1 MPSRSCRN
9 GMEECATRIEVFAP
23 EPGRARRAANF
34 GAVIDQVDAFAR
46 IAGQYRE
53 CGRELPTVSEIR
65 TLVCR
70 AGRCL
75 TYIGDD
81 GDERRLNSSHI
92 QLWDILLSFTSQK
105 DWQDGHPS
113 AWPGNR
119 RLGLMM
125 DISPAY
131 IPRLLRELESAG
143 AAVRLYTHRNRR
155 HGAGGIDLS
164 PTWFLLDR
172 LRRRLEEIDAEIDE
186 HRAEADARQEADAD
200 DRLESRVGCNI
211 FDPREYKSE
220 HLHAEACT
228 DAGGHVDCGDE
239 GKAEGGWPPP
249 RSMQE
254 GRCAPRSASLRD
266 IAWQGEWR
274 LDFGNL
280 THPAVVD
287 LLSTTSVVFRD
298 LLKRQRNI
306 DDPAKA
312 KPVDIL
318 EITRFLKDKYF
329 PDMRPSLWTWAINNH
344 GINAVLA
351 VFLAVEKSSFTVGR
365 PAFLYGVLR
374 KAPGDRTFDPA
385 EGLRRLAR
393 EEARH

>member
-1 MPSRSCRN
+1 
-9 GMEECATRIEVFAP
+9 MEECATRFEGFAP

-34 GAVIDQVDAFAR
+34 AAVADQVDGYAR
-46 IAGQYRE
+46 VAGQYRE
-53 CGRELPTVSEIR
+53 CGKELPTVSEIR
-65 TLVCR
+65 SLVCR

-81 GDERRLNSSHI
+81 GEERQLNASHI
-92 QLWDILLSFTSQK
+92 LLWDILLSFTSYQ
-105 DWQDGHPS
+105 DWGEGHPG

-143 AAVRLYTHRNRR
+143 AIVRQYTHRNRR
-155 HGAGGIDLS
+155 HGAGGIDLG
-164 PTWFLLDR
+164 PTWFLLGR
-172 LRRRLEEIDAEIDE
+172 LRERLAEIDAEIDE
-186 HRAEADARQEADAD
+186 RRAEADARAEAAS
-200 DRLESRVGCNI
+200 LGGQESRVGYNL
-211 FDPREYKSE
+211 FGPREYKPE
-220 HLHAEACT
+220 HFHAEACT
-228 DAGGHVDCGDE
+228 DASGHVESEDDGN
-239 GKAEGGWPPP
+239 AEGGWPPP

-266 IAWQGEWR
+266 IALQGEWR

-280 THPAVVD
+280 AHHTIID
-287 LLSTTSVVFRD
+287 LLSSTSIVFRG
-298 LLKRQRNI
+298 LLKKLRHI
-306 DDPAKA
+306 DDPARA
-312 KPVDIL
+312 KPADIL

-329 PDMRPSLWTWAINNH
+329 ADMRPGLWTWAIDNH

-351 VFLAVEKSSFTVGR
+351 VFLAVEKSGFTTSR
-365 PAFLYGVLR
+365 LAWLCGVLR

-385 EGLRRLAR
+385 EGLRRLAKY
-393 EEARH
+393 EARH